1 VGNSG
6 LVGIFAGDGEE
17 IYRAENPDGQVN
29 KVAWSPNGK
38 QLAIAYENATVRLL
52 PVESGST
59 R

>member
-1 VGNSG
+1 MGNSG
-6 LVGIFAGDGEE
+6 LVGIFTIDGGEV
-17 IYRAENPDGQVN
+17 YRAENPDGQGN